1 MKRMS
6 GHEQFQLSL
15 FWLETE
21 GPSRVLR
28 GLFLF
33 LLSPTSCARE
43 GCTWCS
49 GEPSHQVAGSKHPVS
64 VFAGEGLSRFIS
76 FPLLIWEKCGSLSL
90 LFFFFPYQFCQCLV
104 LSLVLSSPIQLCSI
118 SLWVRAFIGICT
130 AQLYVLS
137 KRYLHSY
144 VLGRLQ
150 QPAASARSDQSCSCP
165 SSSQQSRFQICCSEY
180 DFKSLNRFAAAN
192 MV

>member
-90 LFFFFPYQFCQCLV
+90 LFFFSILV
-104 LSLVLSSPIQLCSI
+104 LLVP
-118 SLWVRAFIGICT
+118 CT
-130 AQLYVLS
+130 ITRIEQP
-137 KRYLHSY
+137 HSA
-144 VLGRLQ
+144 L
-150 QPAASARSDQSCSCP
+150 
-165 SSSQQSRFQICCSEY
+165 
-180 DFKSLNRFAAAN
+180 
-192 MV
+192 

>member
-15 FWLETE
+15 FWVETE

-33 LLSPTSCARE
+33 LLSPTSSARE

-49 GEPSHQVAGSKHPVS
+49 GELSHQVAGSKHPVS
-64 VFAGEGLSRFIS
+64 VFEGEGLSRFIS

-90 LFFFFPYQFCQCLV
+90 LFFFSILV
-104 LSLVLSSPIQLCSI
+104 LLVP
-118 SLWVRAFIGICT
+118 CT
-130 AQLYVLS
+130 ITRIEQP
-137 KRYLHSY
+137 HSA
-144 VLGRLQ
+144 L
-150 QPAASARSDQSCSCP
+150 
-165 SSSQQSRFQICCSEY
+165 
-180 DFKSLNRFAAAN
+180 
-192 MV
+192 

>member
-33 LLSPTSCARE
+33 LLSPTSSARE

-49 GEPSHQVAGSKHPVS
+49 GELSHQVAGSKHPVS
-64 VFAGEGLSRFIS
+64 VFAGEGLSRFYLFS
-76 FPLLIWEKCGSLSL
+76 ATHMGEMWEPQSA
-90 LFFFFPYQFCQCLV
+90 LFFFHT
-104 LSLVLSSPIQLCSI
+104 SSAS
-118 SLWVRAFIGICT
+118 A
-130 AQLYVLS
+130 LY
-137 KRYLHSY
+137 YHSY
-144 VLGRLQ
+144 
-150 QPAASARSDQSCSCP
+150 
-165 SSSQQSRFQICCSEY
+165 
-180 DFKSLNRFAAAN
+180 
-192 MV
+192 

>member
-33 LLSPTSCARE
+33 LLSPTSSARE

-64 VFAGEGLSRFIS
+64 GRRFVSVYLFSATHMGEM
-76 FPLLIWEKCGSLSL
+76 WEPQSA
-90 LFFFFPYQFCQCLV
+90 LFFSILV
-104 LSLVLSSPIQLCSI
+104 LLVP
-118 SLWVRAFIGICT
+118 CT
-130 AQLYVLS
+130 ITRIEQP
-137 KRYLHSY
+137 HSA
-144 VLGRLQ
+144 L
-150 QPAASARSDQSCSCP
+150 
-165 SSSQQSRFQICCSEY
+165 
-180 DFKSLNRFAAAN
+180 
-192 MV
+192 